1 VDILY
6 AHPLFS
12 YTFPDRSL
20 KHSRPWSAVSRP
32 PSPPPPVEGQPSWL
46 PQVGHEGHPWIH
58 AVLCAVGHEAR
69 GGKSAAAPGE
79 LAGAGGGTANVAL

>member
-46 PQVGHEGHPWIH
+46 PQVGHERHPSIQK
-58 AVLCAVGHEAR
+58 VLCAVGHEVR
-69 GGKSAAAPGE
+69 GGQSAAAPAE
-79 LAGAGGGTANVAL
+79 LAGAGGGTANIAL